1 MIKTNEIK
9 GFLRE
14 NLNFS
19 NKSIQKLDI
28 FLSVLL
34 KYNSKYNLIAKST
47 EKIAWERHILDSAQ
61 IIGFFKSGV
70 KEISDLGTGAGF
82 PGIVVSIYDENNKF
96 HVKLYE
102 KSSVKRN
109 FLGIIRKKLNLK
121 FDILDNYENHN
132 IESDLIICR
141 AFKKLDKIIDISREK
156 IKKPHKM
163 IILKGKNAIEEL
175 NNISLNRNYSY
186 KLKQSIT
193 DAESKIILLDVKK

>member
-186 KLKQSIT
+186 KLKKSIT

>member
-1 MIKTNEIK
+1 MENGQIKE
-9 GFLRE
+9 FLRE
-14 NLNFS
+14 KLNFS
-19 NKSIQKLDI
+19 NKSIQKLEI
-28 FLSVLL
+28 FLRILL

-61 IIGFFKSGV
+61 ILRLINGDV
-70 KEISDLGTGAGF
+70 REISDLGTGAGF
-82 PGIVVSIYDENNKF
+82 PGVIISIYDEIDKF

-109 FLGIIRKKLNLK
+109 FLSLIRKKLNLK
-121 FDILDNYENHN
+121 FDILDNVENYN
-132 IESDLIICR
+132 INSDLIICR

-163 IILKGKNAIEEL
+163 IILKGKNAEEEL
-175 NNISLNRNYSY
+175 NKISLNRNYNY

-193 DAESKIILLDVKK
+193 DKESKIILIDVKK